1 MDYSC
6 RCIYKLQRRS
16 NNYNENLQ
24 FFGCMIRGDTFQE
37 LECDL
42 YDHFRFCQP
51 VLLFF
56 VN

>member
-1 MDYSC
+1 
-6 RCIYKLQRRS
+6 
-16 NNYNENLQ
+16 
-24 FFGCMIRGDTFQE
+24 MIRGGTFQE

-42 YDHFRFCQP
+42 YDHFRFYQP